1 MALPITIPYTFAN
14 ATTSIPLSNLDSDF
28 TTVVN
33 AVNGIGNGT
42 NAIVATNANV
52 TSSGSN
58 TPRTLAQRFA
68 DVTNVL
74 DFGAIGDGSTDNATA
89 IQNAINYVSS
99 TRNGGTV
106 YFPPGVYAISSEL
119 TVSHSWVN
127 LIGAGG
133 GQLHDGGT
141 TTEPTVSLAWIGA
154 SDSTKAMVKFKTTQN
169 ASNSKVE
176 GGGLQNIQLS
186 CNGLCGIGLYLLSYN
201 QGTFT
206 NVYVSNPISSAYYIS
221 TYASGNLAEACDSQR
236 NIFTNCTFRTID
248 AAASASA
255 NGFVLTSVTPGSAGA
270 NTSFNTFNY
279 CGGQVKNGTAFLFPD
294 ADNNSFFSCSVGVVG
309 TGKSLWF
316 QGADNNYFWDFSSG
330 GYPSTIYVSGTSSGY
345 FANPVSNC
353 FMFPDQSNGT
363 NYPNLDAN
371 CTVYW
376 TGSNGVTVNAKS
388 NKQVIADSDA
398 IANSLSLTNTITSL
412 IISNGSSSQI
422 KITNA
427 NNTDSWSFATANAIS
442 STEIDLRL
450 QQTAGSGFLVLNYNP
465 VLGGNPY
472 APSLA
477 TTASAANLYV
487 DNSTTPANKFLRSTS
502 SVKYKTDV
510 ENVTEMYADNVLQL
524 RPVWYRST
532 SVADR
537 KEWSWY
543 GLLAEDVAQ
552 IEPRLVHWSY
562 ADDCYEITTRID
574 SAGIEIEDRKLK
586 EGSQLSPDGVQYERI
601 SVLLLDVVKRQQ
613 KQIDD
618 LTNRVLF
625 LEGK

>member
-1 MALPITIPYTFAN
+1 MSLPITIPYTFAT
-14 ATTSIPLSNLDSDF
+14 ATSSIPLSNLDSDF

-74 DFGAIGDGSTDNATA
+74 DFGAVGNGWTDDATA
-89 IQNAINYVSS
+89 IQSAIDYASS
-99 TRNGGTV
+99 IRNGGTV
-106 YFPPGVYAISSEL
+106 YFPPGIYAVGSAL
-119 TVSHSWVN
+119 TVSHSWVT
-127 LIGAGG
+127 LVGAGG

-141 TTEPTVSLAWIGA
+141 TTDPTVSLKWIGA
-154 SDSTKAMVKFKTTQN
+154 SDSTKAIVTFKTTQN
-169 ASNSKVE
+169 ASNSKIE
-176 GGGLQNIQLS
+176 GGGLQNMQLD
-186 CNGLCGIGLYLLSYN
+186 CRGLCGIGLYVLSYN

-206 NVYVSNPISSAYYIS
+206 NVYVLSPTSSAYYIS
-221 TYASGNLAEACDSQR
+221 NYASGALADACDSQR
-236 NIFTNCTFRTID
+236 NIFTNCTFRTLD

-255 NGFVLTSVTPGSAGA
+255 NGFVLTAVTPGSAGA

-279 CGGQVKNGTAFLFPD
+279 CGGQILNGTAFLLPD
-294 ADNNSFFSCSVGVVG
+294 ADNNSFFSCVAYVAG

-316 QGADNNYFWDFSSG
+316 QGADSNYFWDFSATPAS
-330 GYPSTIYVSGTSSGY
+330 IYVSGTASGY
-345 FANPVSNC
+345 YANPVSNC

-363 NYPNLDAN
+363 QYPTLDAN

-376 TGSNGVTVNAKS
+376 LGSNGVQVSAKS

-398 IANSLSLTNTITSL
+398 RANSLSLTNTATSL
-412 IISNGSSSQI
+412 IVSNGSSSQI
-422 KITNA
+422 KITNS
-427 NNTDSWSFATANAIS
+427 NDTDTWAFTTANVIS
-442 STEIDLRL
+442 ATEIDLRL
-450 QQTAGSGFLVLNYNP
+450 QQIAGSGFLVLNYNP